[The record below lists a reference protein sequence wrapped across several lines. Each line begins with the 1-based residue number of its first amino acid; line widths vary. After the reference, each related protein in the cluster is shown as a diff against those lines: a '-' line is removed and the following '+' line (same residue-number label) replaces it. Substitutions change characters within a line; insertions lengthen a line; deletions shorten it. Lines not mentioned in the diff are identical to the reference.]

1 MFSERKSPRADFHNY
16 SGGLYFVTI
25 CTRDKIHYFGKIV
38 NGKMLYTPTGD
49 FCVRQLE
56 QISTHYPYAEVL
68 QFVVMPN
75 HVHVIIR
82 ICEKSDAPGCIPT
95 IRMALGVV
103 IGGFKQSVTLFA
115 RRNNFNFAW
124 QGRYHDHI
132 IRGKSDSKNISD
144 YIDTNIERWDK
155 DCFYSE

>member
-16 SGGLYFVTI
+16 SGGCYFITV
-25 CTRDKIHYFGKIV
+25 CTKDKIHYFGRIAD
-38 NGKMLYTPTGD
+38 GKMYYTALGD
-49 FCVRQLE
+49 FCRLQLE
-56 QISTHYPYAEVL
+56 KIHDHYSYAEVL

-75 HVHVIIR
+75 HIHAVISIKPQYDDNSFPAER
-82 ICEKSDAPGCIPT
+82 T
-95 IRMALGVV
+95 ALSVV
-103 IGGFKQSVTLFA
+103 VGGLKRAVTLFS

-132 IRGKSDSKNISD
+132 IRGKSDIINISN
-144 YIDTNIERWDK
+144 YIDTNIDRWDM